1 MLAAAVADLFLLAMG
16 VALSPFP
23 LVAAIAAAGA
33 DDPATGPSFAAG
45 WVAGLGALAALLL
58 LAAGEIDPTNLT
70 PDAWVQIVV
79 GAALLLAALAKWR
92 KRARGGDA
100 TAPPRWM
107 ASLDGGGAR
116 AFGIGAALAGANPK
130 NLALA
135 TAGAAVVHYHGLF
148 GREAV
153 AAALA
158 FVALGSFSVLGIV
171 LLAASGG
178 RRVAGALEALKRF
191 MLRHNNLILTLVF
204 AVIGAKVLW
213 NGLAALPF
221 G

>member
-1 MLAAAVADLFLLAMG
+1 M
-16 VALSPFP
+16 
-23 LVAAIAAAGA
+23 
-33 DDPATGPSFAAG
+33 
-45 WVAGLGALAALLL
+45 
-58 LAAGEIDPTNLT
+58 
-70 PDAWVQIVV
+70 
-79 GAALLLAALAKWR
+79 
-92 KRARGGDA
+92 
-100 TAPPRWM
+100 
-107 ASLDGGGAR
+107 
-116 AFGIGAALAGANPK
+116 
-130 NLALA
+130 
-135 TAGAAVVHYHGLF
+135 
-148 GREAV
+148 
-153 AAALA
+153 AALA

>member
-1 MLAAAVADLFLLAMG
+1 M
-16 VALSPFP
+16 
-23 LVAAIAAAGA
+23 
-33 DDPATGPSFAAG
+33 
-45 WVAGLGALAALLL
+45 
-58 LAAGEIDPTNLT
+58 
-70 PDAWVQIVV
+70 V
-79 GAALLLAALAKWR
+79 GASLLLAALAKWR
-92 KRARGGDA
+92 ERARGGDA

-135 TAGAAVVHYHGLF
+135 TAGAAVVHYHGLL

-178 RRVAGALEALKRF
+178 RRVAGALEVLKRF
-191 MLRHNNLILTLVF
+191 MLRHNNLNPDPGLRG
-204 AVIGAKVLW
+204 VIGAKVLW